1 MGELKQ
7 DIHHHPEAMELM
19 LSTNRQK
26 TMEQGKIKT
35 FSYFLGRSLEACSK
49 GRKAHGSMNP
59 KDGDNKARMKKES
72 GED

>member
-26 TMEQGKIKT
+26 TMEQGEILT
-35 FSYFLGRSLEACSK
+35 IFFFHVGRNYSTNL
-49 GRKAHGSMNP
+49 
-59 KDGDNKARMKKES
+59 
-72 GED
+72 